1 MNKKGFTLVELLAV
15 IVLLGVVA
23 LIATPIITGV
33 IEDSRISSFKS
44 SLNGLKKSIETD
56 YGDNNFDSTVDYY
69 YGGYNSGKTP
79 SNTTKKLEVYDAH
92 GNFLRDIEV
101 SGYISG
107 VGKGSVSNSGSVSVG
122 IYTDK
127 YCGILIGT
135 ETNVYIIGEDIT
147 LSECKSRIN
156 TI

>member
-23 LIATPIITGV
+23 LISTPIITGV

-69 YGGYNSGKTP
+69 YG
-79 SNTTKKLEVYDAH
+79 
-92 GNFLRDIEV
+92 
-101 SGYISG
+101 
-107 VGKGSVSNSGSVSVG
+107 
-122 IYTDK
+122 
-127 YCGILIGT
+127 
-135 ETNVYIIGEDIT
+135 
-147 LSECKSRIN
+147 
-156 TI
+156 